1 MFWAVDSIKTRF
13 GQWIPQR
20 PILGSGF
27 HKDPFWAV
35 DSHHSTFTEWVCA
48 KTVRPDGTLTRD
60 CMSMYTGGEPFDVCF
75 ANTNEGKKCLCSSE
89 LCNGSEV
96 GHKVAKKSV
105 FLSVLL
111 SLLIFL

>member
-1 MFWAVDSIKTRF
+1 MDSTKTHF

-27 HKDPFWAV
+27 HKVPFWAV

>member
-1 MFWAVDSIKTRF
+1 MGNDVEMDVEDCLKRPPIKLSHYKTSDH
-13 GQWIPQR
+13 PHEMS
-20 PILGSGF
+20 GSVSEL
-27 HKDPFWAV
+27 K
-35 DSHHSTFTEWVCA
+35 EWVCA
-48 KTVRPDGTLTRD
+48 KTVRPDGTLIRD

-96 GHKVAKKSV
+96 NHKVAKKSV

-111 SLLIFL
+111 SLVIFL